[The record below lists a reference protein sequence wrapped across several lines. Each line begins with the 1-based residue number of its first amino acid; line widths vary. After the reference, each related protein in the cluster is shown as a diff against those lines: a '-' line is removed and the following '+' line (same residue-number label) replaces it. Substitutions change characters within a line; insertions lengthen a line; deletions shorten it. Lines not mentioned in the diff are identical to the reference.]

1 MTTRVINIKS
11 KQPFDV
17 YIGNRIRFQPAKY
30 PQTKWGNPYAKYL
43 KKYGR
48 NKVIKLYKEYILNK
62 PELLKLISL
71 ELKDKRLGRWCKPEA
86 CHGDFL
92 AELADRGMLK
102 RHQTSPL

>member
-17 YIGNRIRFQPAKY
+17 YIGNRIRFHPRKY

-48 NKVIKLYKEYILNK
+48 NKVISMYTEYIMNK
-62 PELLKLISL
+62 PELLKLIPN
-71 ELKDKRLGRWCKPEA
+71 ELKVKRLGCWCNPEA
-86 CHGDFL
+86 CHGDVL
-92 AELADRGMLK
+92 AQIAD
-102 RHQTSPL
+102 SS